1 MKKTT
6 TISVRFSDI
15 EINEI
20 DIQADI
26 LNVTR
31 SEYVRSAIKS
41 ACENQL
47 IPRKQLNKLIH
58 KITYILDTASKKT
71 LSDDIRK
78 ELKKWS

>member
-6 TISVRFSDI
+6 TISVRFSDD
-15 EINEI
+15 EIKEI

-26 LNVTR
+26 LNVNR
-31 SEYVRSAIKS
+31 SEYVRFAVKS
-41 ACENQL
+41 ACENKL
-47 IPRKQLNKLIH
+47 IPKKQVNKLIH

-78 ELKKWS
+78 ELRQWN